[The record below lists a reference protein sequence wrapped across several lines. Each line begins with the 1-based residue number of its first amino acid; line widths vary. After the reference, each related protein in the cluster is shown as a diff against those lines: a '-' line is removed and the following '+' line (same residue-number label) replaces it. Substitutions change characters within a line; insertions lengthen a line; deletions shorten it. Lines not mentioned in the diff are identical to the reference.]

1 MEKVISVV
9 MMGNAPSVRGGIT
22 SVISQLRRHPWE
34 KQGIR
39 MEFIPTFRGGSR
51 LSKVSYFAAAFCKLW
66 YRLRKERVDVVHLH
80 MSHNGSFWR
89 KYLLHRLCGV
99 YGVADIVHLHSSS
112 LMEFYQNSSP
122 AVRRRIT
129 RLFSQCAGVVVLGER
144 WRQRVIQ
151 IAPEAVIYPLPNTVL
166 IPPCSSQQQVH
177 RVTFLY
183 LGVLVE
189 RKGVMDL
196 LTAVAQ
202 LRREEAFDGSNAHFV
217 IGGSGECEHEQ
228 QLRRYAAEHELEDM
242 VTFTGWLSP
251 QHKEQQLLSSQVL
264 VLPSYN
270 EGLPVAVLEGIS
282 YGLAV
287 VATDVG
293 DVSQVVHDGENGFLF
308 APGDIE
314 ALKRCLRALMQSSL
328 RERMGAKSREM
339 ARQQLDERSYFA
351 RLAKIYAAAAEKRGE
366 KDGENDRDMRLL

>member
-202 LRREEAFDGSNAHFV
+202 LRREEAFDGAAAHFV

-287 VATDVG
+287 AATDVG
-293 DVSQVVHDGENGFLF
+293 DVSQVVRDGENGFLF

>member
-66 YRLRKERVDVVHLH
+66 YRLRKGRVDVVHLH

-144 WRQRVIQ
+144 WRQRVIK
-151 IAPEAVIYPLPNTVL
+151 ISPEAVIYPLPNTVL

-202 LRREEAFDGSNAHFV
+202 LRREEAFDGAAAHFV

-287 VATDVG
+287 AATDVG
-293 DVSQVVHDGENGFLF
+293 DVSQVVRDGENGFLF

-314 ALKRCLRALMQSSL
+314 ALKRCLCALMQSSL
-328 RERMGAKSREM
+328 RERMGEKSREM
-339 ARQQLDERSYFA
+339 ARQQLDETSYFA

>member
-66 YRLRKERVDVVHLH
+66 YRLRKGRVDVVHLH

-202 LRREEAFDGSNAHFV
+202 LRREEAFDGAAAHFV

-287 VATDVG
+287 AATDVG
-293 DVSQVVHDGENGFLF
+293 DVSQVVRDGENGFLF

>member
-66 YRLRKERVDVVHLH
+66 YRLRKGRVDVVHLH

-202 LRREEAFDGSNAHFV
+202 LRREEAFDSGNAHFV

-293 DVSQVVHDGENGFLF
+293 DVSQVVRDGENGFLF

-339 ARQQLDERSYFA
+339 ARQQLDETSYFA

>member
-66 YRLRKERVDVVHLH
+66 YRLRKGRVDVVHLH

-112 LMEFYQNSSP
+112 LMEFYQNSPP

-202 LRREEAFDGSNAHFV
+202 LRREEAFDSGNAHFV

-293 DVSQVVHDGENGFLF
+293 DVSQVVRDGENGFLF

>member
-22 SVISQLRRHPWE
+22 SVISQLCRHPWE

-129 RLFSQCAGVVVLGER
+129 RLFSECAGVVVLGER
-144 WRQRVIQ
+144 WRQRVIK
-151 IAPEAVIYPLPNTVL
+151 ISPEAVIYPLPNTVL

-251 QHKEQQLLSSQVL
+251 QHKEQQLSSSQVL

-293 DVSQVVHDGENGFLF
+293 DVSQVVRDGENGFLF

-314 ALKRCLRALMQSSL
+314 ALKRCLCALMQSSL
-328 RERMGAKSREM
+328 RERMGEKSREM

>member
-66 YRLRKERVDVVHLH
+66 YRLRKGRVDVVHLH

-202 LRREEAFDGSNAHFV
+202 LRREEAFDSGNAHFV

-293 DVSQVVHDGENGFLF
+293 DVSQVVRDGENGFLF

>member
-217 IGGSGECEHEQ
+217 IGGSGECEQ

>member
-66 YRLRKERVDVVHLH
+66 YRLRKGRVDVVHLH

-112 LMEFYQNSSP
+112 LMEFYQNSPP

-151 IAPEAVIYPLPNTVL
+151 ISPEAVIYPLPNTVL

-202 LRREEAFDGSNAHFV
+202 LRREEAFDGAAAHFV

-287 VATDVG
+287 AATDVG

>member
-66 YRLRKERVDVVHLH
+66 YRLRKGRVDVVHLH

-112 LMEFYQNSSP
+112 LMEFYQNSPP

-151 IAPEAVIYPLPNTVL
+151 ISPEAVIYPLPNTVL

-202 LRREEAFDGSNAHFV
+202 LRREEAFDGAAAHFV

-228 QLRRYAAEHELEDM
+228 QLRRYAAEHGLEDM

-287 VATDVG
+287 AATDVG

>member
-287 VATDVG
+287 AATDVG
-293 DVSQVVHDGENGFLF
+293 DVSQVVRDGENGFLF

-339 ARQQLDERSYFA
+339 ARQQLDERRYFA

>member
-66 YRLRKERVDVVHLH
+66 YRLRKGRVDVVHLH

-112 LMEFYQNSSP
+112 LMEFYQNSPP

-202 LRREEAFDGSNAHFV
+202 LRREEAFDGAAAHFV

-228 QLRRYAAEHELEDM
+228 QLRRYAAEHGLEDM

-287 VATDVG
+287 AATDVG